1 MDPAS
6 DHTRRPEPLGPA
18 NEHYTPSAEPVPERA
33 ESWLE
38 PNRLLLRRASVASA
52 GTERRRVSVT
62 AGAGSRSL
70 PEYVVIVDDLANVR
84 ITDHDQVR
92 TISMHRPERLNAFDG
107 GLVVDLADALS
118 AAASDP
124 QVRVIVLTGS
134 GRAFSTGADLK
145 ALAEPRPER
154 DDREDAGDGSGFDR
168 LLDTLADL
176 PKPLLM
182 AVNGYAVGFGMTM
195 LAFADVVFMS
205 TEARLRCP
213 FTELGAPTEAG
224 SSYLFPKLLGRQQA
238 AWTLL
243 SSEWLT
249 AEQAQAMG
257 LAWQLC
263 EPDDLLAVT
272 HDHARRLARHSV
284 EALGQVKQLLNAP
297 ERAELAAAFERERDA
312 LAVFVASFGSA
323 G

>member
-1 MDPAS
+1 M
-6 DHTRRPEPLGPA
+6 
-18 NEHYTPSAEPVPERA
+18 
-33 ESWLE
+33 
-38 PNRLLLRRASVASA
+38 
-52 GTERRRVSVT
+52 
-62 AGAGSRSL
+62 
-70 PEYVVIVDDLANVR
+70 DDLANVR
-84 ITDHDQVR
+84 ITGQDKVR

-107 GLVVDLADALS
+107 GLVNDLDTALT
-118 AAASDP
+118 AAASDAE
-124 QVRVIVLTGS
+124 VSIVVVTGS

-145 ALAEPRPER
+145 VLAEPRPER
-154 DDREDAGDGSGFDR
+154 VDRDDAGGGTGFDR
-168 LLDTLADL
+168 LLDTLADF

-243 SSEWLT
+243 SSEWID
-249 AEQAQAMG
+249 AEQAQAIG

-263 EPDDLLAVT
+263 EPDDLLDVT
-272 HDHARRLARHSV
+272 YDHARRLAVHSP
-284 EALGQVKQLLNAP
+284 EALTQVKRLLNAP
-297 ERAELAAAFERERDA
+297 ERAELAAAFRREQHA
-312 LAVFVASFGSA
+312 LEVFVASFGSR
-323 G
+323 

>member
-1 MDPAS
+1 MA
-6 DHTRRPEPLGPA
+6 
-18 NEHYTPSAEPVPERA
+18 
-33 ESWLE
+33 
-38 PNRLLLRRASVASA
+38 
-52 GTERRRVSVT
+52 
-62 AGAGSRSL
+62 
-70 PEYVVIVDDLANVR
+70 EYVVIVDELVNVR
-84 ITDHDQVR
+84 ITDQDRVR

-107 GLVVDLADALS
+107 GLVNDLADALGAT
-118 AAASDP
+118 AADP
-124 QVRVIVLTGS
+124 QVSVVVLTGS

-145 ALAEPRPER
+145 ALAEPRSEQPASE
-154 DDREDAGDGSGFDR
+154 ETAESNGFDR
-168 LLDTLADL
+168 LLDTLADF

-195 LAFADVVFMS
+195 LAFADLVFMS

-243 SSEWLT
+243 SSEWIT

-263 EPDDLLAVT
+263 GPDDLLAVT
-272 HDHARRLARHSV
+272 HDHAQRLARQPA
-284 EALGQVKQLLNAP
+284 EALAQVKRLLNVP

-312 LAVFVASFGSA
+312 LVVFVASFASPR
-323 G
+323 

>member
-1 MDPAS
+1 
-6 DHTRRPEPLGPA
+6 
-18 NEHYTPSAEPVPERA
+18 
-33 ESWLE
+33 
-38 PNRLLLRRASVASA
+38 
-52 GTERRRVSVT
+52 
-62 AGAGSRSL
+62 
-70 PEYVVIVDDLANVR
+70 VIVDDLVNVR
-84 ITDHDQVR
+84 SDDQGRVR

-107 GLVVDLADALS
+107 GLVNDLADAL
-118 AAASDP
+118 AATADDP
-124 QVRVIVLTGS
+124 EVSVVVLTGS

-145 ALAEPRPER
+145 ALAEPRPEK
-154 DDREDAGDGSGFDR
+154 DESEETGEPSGFDR
-168 LLDTLADL
+168 LLDTLADF

-224 SSYLFPKLLGRQQA
+224 SSYLFPKLLGHQQA

-243 SSEWLT
+243 SSEWIT
-249 AEQAQAMG
+249 AEQAQAIG

-272 HDHARRLARHSV
+272 RDHAERLAVHSPA
-284 EALGQVKQLLNAP
+284 ALSQVKRLLNAP
-297 ERAELAAAFERERDA
+297 ERAELAAAFDREREA
-312 LAVFVASFGSA
+312 LRVFVAGFGSPR
-323 G
+323 

>member
-1 MDPAS
+1 M
-6 DHTRRPEPLGPA
+6 
-18 NEHYTPSAEPVPERA
+18 
-33 ESWLE
+33 
-38 PNRLLLRRASVASA
+38 
-52 GTERRRVSVT
+52 
-62 AGAGSRSL
+62 
-70 PEYVVIVDDLANVR
+70 PEYVVVVDELVNVR
-84 ITDHDQVR
+84 ITDQDRVR

-107 GLVVDLADALS
+107 GLVNDLADAL
-118 AAASDP
+118 AASASAP
-124 QVRVIVLTGS
+124 GVRVVVLTGS

-145 ALAEPRPER
+145 ALAEPRPEPN
-154 DDREDAGDGSGFDR
+154 DSGESADSNGFDR
-168 LLDTLADL
+168 LLDTLADF

-243 SSEWLT
+243 SSEWIT
-249 AEQAQAMG
+249 AEQAEAIG

-263 EPDDLLAVT
+263 EPEDLLSVT
-272 HDHARRLARHSV
+272 YDHAQRLACQSV
-284 EALGQVKQLLNAP
+284 EALSQVKTLLNAP
-297 ERAELAAAFERERDA
+297 ERAELAAAFQREKDA
-312 LAVFVASFGSA
+312 LAVFVASFGSPR
-323 G
+323 

>member
-1 MDPAS
+1 M
-6 DHTRRPEPLGPA
+6 
-18 NEHYTPSAEPVPERA
+18 
-33 ESWLE
+33 LE
-38 PNRLLLRRASVASA
+38 YL
-52 GTERRRVSVT
+52 
-62 AGAGSRSL
+62 
-70 PEYVVIVDDLANVR
+70 VIVDYLVNVR
-84 ITDHDQVR
+84 TAEQDRVR

-107 GLVVDLADALS
+107 GLVNDLADAL
-118 AAASDP
+118 AASASDP
-124 QVRVIVLTGS
+124 AVSVVVLTGS

-145 ALAEPRPER
+145 ALAEPRPETA
-154 DDREDAGDGSGFDR
+154 DHEEAGDGSGFDR
-168 LLDTLADL
+168 LLDELADF

-205 TEARLRCP
+205 TAARLRCP

-243 SSEWLT
+243 SSEWIT
-249 AEQAQAMG
+249 AEQALAMG

-263 EPDDLLAVT
+263 EPDALLT
-272 HDHARRLARHSV
+272 ITYDHAQRLARQPV
-284 EALGQVKQLLNAP
+284 EALSQVKRLLNAP

-312 LAVFVASFGSA
+312 LATFVSSFGSA
-323 G
+323 R